1 MDRKADLEI
10 LRRVND
16 SKANKTDVDKMA
28 QMIDEINSKIKHI
41 SVYNQELAQVL
52 IPAKES
58 GKFAKQDD
66 LNDSIKRRG
75 ELFKMG

>member
-1 MDRKADLEI
+1 
-10 LRRVND
+10 
-16 SKANKTDVDKMA
+16 
-28 QMIDEINSKIKHI
+28 MIDEINSKIKHI